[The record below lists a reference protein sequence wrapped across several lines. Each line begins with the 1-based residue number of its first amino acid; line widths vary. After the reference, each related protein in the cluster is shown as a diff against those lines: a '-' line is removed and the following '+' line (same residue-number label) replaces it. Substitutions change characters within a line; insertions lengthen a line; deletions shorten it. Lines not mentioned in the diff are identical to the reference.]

1 MPRTP
6 AQVPMLRGA
15 QVAFGDFTDTTSH
28 DAAFAGISSALVASG
43 SDGPG
48 ERADL
53 HRNAFRA
60 AAGAGAAHVVYLSLQ
75 GSSPHAN
82 YPNSRD
88 HFTSEQYLAK
98 TLVPHTVLRIAF
110 YVDTFLER
118 FDADG

>member
-1 MPRTP
+1 
-6 AQVPMLRGA
+6 MLWGA
-15 QVAFGDFTDTTSH
+15 QVVFGDFTDTTSH
-28 DAAFAGISSALVASG
+28 DAAFAGISSALIVSG
-43 SDGPG
+43 SGRPG
-48 ERADL
+48 ECAEL
-53 HRNAFRA
+53 HRIAFRA
-60 AAGAGAAHVVYLSLQ
+60 VARAGTAHVVYLSLQ

-98 TLVPHTVLRIAF
+98 TGVPHTVLRIAF